1 MIYENKVHIE
11 GILSENGL
19 EEKKI
24 VINGTEKEVIAG
36 DIKVKVIQPIDGV
49 DTCLLYTSPSPRD

>member
-19 EEKKI
+19 EEKK
-24 VINGTEKEVIAG
+24 V
-36 DIKVKVIQPIDGV
+36 VIQYLSKYVGKN
-49 DTCLLYTSPSPRD
+49 LGE

>member
-19 EEKKI
+19 EEKKV
-24 VINGTEKEVIAG
+24 VINGTQRAVIAG
-36 DIKVKVIQPIDGV
+36 AI
-49 DTCLLYTSPSPRD
+49 

>member
-19 EEKKI
+19 EEKKV

-36 DIKVKVIQPIDGV
+36 DIKV
-49 DTCLLYTSPSPRD
+49 

>member
-19 EEKKI
+19 EEKKV
-24 VINGTEKEVIAG
+24 VINGIE
-36 DIKVKVIQPIDGV
+36 
-49 DTCLLYTSPSPRD
+49 